1 MNANDIIIRPV
12 ISEKS
17 TELMESRKYV
27 FQVARD
33 ANKLMITRAM
43 KELFNVTPEKVNI
56 INMRGK
62 NRRLRYRM
70 GKRAAWKKAIVTLAI
85 GQKIEIFEGQ

>member
-17 TELMESRKYV
+17 TGLMEGRKYV

-33 ANKLMITRAM
+33 ANKLMIARAI
-43 KELFNVTPEKVNI
+43 KELFNVTPEKINI

-70 GKRAAWKKAIVTLAI
+70 GKRAAWKKTIVTLAI

>member
-17 TELMESRKYV
+17 TGLMENRKYV
-27 FQVARD
+27 FQVSRD
-33 ANKLMITRAM
+33 ANKLMVAHAM
-43 KELFNVTPEKVNI
+43 KELFGVTPMKVNI

-70 GKRAAWKKAIVTLAI
+70 GKRAAWKKAVVTLSI
-85 GQKIEIFEGQ
+85 GDKIEIFEGQ

>member
-33 ANKLMITRAM
+33 ANKLMIASAM
-43 KELFNVTPEKVNI
+43 KELFGVTPEKVNI

-62 NRRLRYRM
+62 NRRLRFRM

>member
-17 TELMESRKYV
+17 TEFMESRKYV
-27 FQVARD
+27 FQVSRD
-33 ANKLMITRAM
+33 ANKLMIARAV
-43 KELFNVTPEKVNI
+43 KELFGVTPEKVNV

-70 GKRAAWKKAIVTLAI
+70 GKRAAWKKAIVTLSL
-85 GQKIEIFEGQ
+85 GDKIEIFEGQ

>member
-33 ANKLMITRAM
+33 ANKLMIAGAM
-43 KELFNVTPEKVNI
+43 KELFGVTPEKVNI

>member
-1 MNANDIIIRPV
+1 MNTNDIIIRPV

-27 FQVARD
+27 FQVSRD
-33 ANKLMITRAM
+33 ANKLMVASAV
-43 KELFNVTPEKVNI
+43 KELFGVTPQKVNI

-62 NRRLRYRM
+62 NRRLRYKM
-70 GKRAAWKKAIVTLAI
+70 GKRPAWKKAIVTLAI